1 MGEFRIWIH
10 GLILGVC
17 LGISIGISIGIN
29 QHKNL
34 DIKHNVAYY
43 DAKTAEFKWKD
54 CK

>member
-1 MGEFRIWIH
+1 MEEFITWIL
-10 GLILGVC
+10 GIILGVC

-43 DAKTAEFKWKD
+43 DAKTAEFKWKNL
-54 CK
+54 